1 MERLLYSG
9 LNEAKKWTW
18 DMIRDSNFDWNS
30 FIGMSYLELSVSHLL
45 KDLKQLLDSKV
56 MKIG

>member
-18 DMIRDSNFDWNS
+18 DMIRDSNFDWTS
-30 FIGMSYLELSVSHLL
+30 LVGMSYLEMSVSHLL
-45 KDLKQLLDSKV
+45 KDLKQLLNSKV
-56 MKIG
+56 TALL